1 METLINLTNMTSK
14 TPPLTKLLLKALIST
29 GQEVINFIEFSND
42 IRHYQSIFRTGGYE
56 AVQEFKKL
64 QQANKLKKTI
74 NNLKYSNLIKTKK
87 IGKKLIISL
96 TDKGQMSSL
105 SLQLRQAERH
115 HNKLYT
121 VVIFDIPE
129 TQRSARRHFRLLLR
143 QGEFKKLQQSVWVSP
158 RDNFQLLT
166 NFIKQHQL
174 NKWVNVFYGQNFFLS
189 PK

>member
-1 METLINLTNMTSK
+1 MTSK
-14 TPPLTKLLLKALIST
+14 TPPLTKLLLNVLIST
-29 GQEVINFIEFSND
+29 GKEIINFIEFSND

-64 QQANKLKKTI
+64 QQVNQLKKTI
-74 NNLKYSNLIKTKK
+74 NNLKHSNLIKTKK

-96 TDKGQMSSL
+96 TDKGKISSL

-121 VVIFDIPE
+121 IVIFDIPE
-129 TQRSARRHFRLLLR
+129 TQRLARRHFRLLLR

-166 NFIKQHQL
+166 NFIKRHQL
-174 NKWVNVFYGQNFFLS
+174 NKWVNVFYGQNFFLL